1 MIKKANLE
9 PLMPT
14 IYTKLK
20 SLGEINDVVPI
31 GNIVSGL
38 SKGDARAYVSN
49 EDKNT
54 DGIPDKIYIVY
65 PRLNIDLQQDL
76 LGVTTADITA
86 FPNLES
92 QKIHQVSNILAAVTN
107 VLNHEQDHLKGFK
120 SNNGTDEFSPEHL
133 AEHAGDEAAKNFI
146 NKYTSLSINNYGK
159 NKKMIN
165 NLKKLSLHLKNIKEE
180 SLAKD
185 LDIIIANSD
194 CEGKTGEQVNQETQD
209 SMNWL
214 NSDNLTNNETDNQ
227 SHGTSDLVSEAIDKY
242 AKEQPGLALS
252 KRVRALFAKFQSLNP
267 ITQLPTES
275 LRMFTKY
282 YGKPMTTSNRE
293 EDLVANI
300 DEAEKAFENP
310 NLLRENVLGRKKKV
324 DRQLSLVRAGLAKL
338 LPYYQRY
345 EKDQEDLARPMDFL
359 PKRRYEGVTTS
370 ADKSLNLDNLFASS
384 IMGPRK

>member
-1 MIKKANLE
+1 MIKEANLE

-14 IYTKLK
+14 IYAKLK

-38 SKGDARAYVSN
+38 SNGEARAYVSN

-54 DGIPDKIYIVY
+54 DGVPDKIYIVY
-65 PRLNIDLQQDL
+65 PKLNIDLQQDL

-92 QKIHQVSNILAAVTN
+92 QKMHQVSNILSAVIN
-107 VLNHEQDHLKGFK
+107 VLNHEQDHLRGFK
-120 SNNGTDEFSPEHL
+120 SNNGMDEFSPEHS

-146 NKYTSLSINNYGK
+146 NKYTSLSINNYRK

-165 NLKKLSLHLKNIKEE
+165 SLKKLSLHLKNIKEE

-185 LDIIIANSD
+185 LDIIIASSEY
-194 CEGKTGEQVNQETQD
+194 EGKTGEQVIQETES
-209 SMNWL
+209 SMDWL

-227 SHGTSDLVSEAIDKY
+227 PHGTSDLVSEAIDKY
-242 AKEQPGLALS
+242 AQEVNKDGQDV
-252 KRVRALFAKFQSLNP
+252 VRRIKALFQDASRLNP
-267 ITQLPTES
+267 EEKLAD
-275 LRMFTKY
+275 FTVELEALGKY
-282 YGKPMTTSNRE
+282 YDKAMSARSRE
-293 EDLVANI
+293 EALVRTI
-300 DEAEKAFENP
+300 TEAEKVFKNP
-310 NLLRENVLGRKKKV
+310 KMTKGVA
-324 DRQLSLVRAGLAKL
+324 DRQLSVIRAEVKAMHRFYKS
-338 LPYYQRY
+338 YVEQQK
-345 EKDQEDLARPMDFL
+345 ELARPMDFL
-359 PKRRYEGVTTS
+359 QKRRYQGVKTS

>member
-31 GNIVSGL
+31 ENIVSGL

-92 QKIHQVSNILAAVTN
+92 QKMHQVSNILAAVTN

-120 SNNGTDEFSPEHL
+120 SNNGMDEFSPEHS

-165 NLKKLSLHLKNIKEE
+165 NLKKLSLHLKSIKEK

-185 LDIIIANSD
+185 LDIIIANYNY
-194 CEGKTGEQVNQETQD
+194 EGKTGEQVNQETQE

-214 NSDNLTNNETDNQ
+214 NSDSLTNGEIDNQ
-227 SHGTSDLVSEAIDKY
+227 PHGTSDLVSEAIDKY
-242 AKEQPGLALS
+242 AQEQPGSALG
-252 KRVRALFAKFQSLNP
+252 KRVRDLFAEFQYLNP
-267 ITQLPTES
+267 KTKLPPES
-275 LRMFTKY
+275 LRMFIKY
-282 YGKPMTTSNRE
+282 YDKPMTTRNRE
-293 EDLVANI
+293 EALVKAI
-300 DEAEKAFENP
+300 TEAEEAFKNQ
-310 NLLRENVLGRKKKV
+310 NLQKGNVLGRRKKV
-324 DRQLSLVRAGLAKL
+324 DRKLSVIATQLTNLLRYYQQYERDQEELAK
-338 LPYYQRY
+338 
-345 EKDQEDLARPMDFL
+345 PMDFL
-359 PKRRYEGVTTS
+359 PKRRYQGVKTS